1 MNHKPIDQMNMD
13 ELIRF
18 SNRLVWLESQVKYY
32 ADKSTVLDGNNWPQA
47 IERLM
52 KIKQKVRE
60 RHQYLKQN
68 NQNGHKESNP
78 HHT

>member
-1 MNHKPIDQMNMD
+1 MTHKPIDQMNMD

-18 SNRLVWLESQVKYY
+18 SNRLIWLEGQVKYY
-32 ADKSTVLDGNNWPQA
+32 AEKSTVLDGNNWPQA
-47 IERLM
+47 IERLI

-68 NQNGHKESNP
+68 GTK
-78 HHT
+78 